1 MQVEAAMGFCCEIV
15 AFAQVGV
22 LRNNASQ
29 GHNFKYY
36 ASSFCDAAAEPVLE
50 AFGVSLGAPG
60 APQMAAQVEV
70 RASVRFVVQQ
80 GGRWDCRSRNL
91 EASFVRW

>member
-1 MQVEAAMGFCCEIV
+1 MQVETAMGFWCESI

-22 LRNNASQ
+22 FRNNSSQ

-36 ASSFCDAAAEPVLE
+36 ASSFSNAAAELVLE
-50 AFGVSLGAPG
+50 AFSVCLGAPG

-70 RASVRFVVQQ
+70 RASVRFV
-80 GGRWDCRSRNL
+80 G
-91 EASFVRW
+91 E

>member
-1 MQVEAAMGFCCEIV
+1 MGFWCESF

-22 LRNNASQ
+22 FRNNSSQ

-36 ASSFCDAAAEPVLE
+36 ASSFLNASAELVLE
-50 AFGVSLGAPG
+50 AVSVFLGASG

-70 RASVRFVVQQ
+70 WASMRFVGEW
-80 GGRWDCRSRNL
+80 GGSWDWP
-91 EASFVRW
+91 A